1 MDNNDIPKRIQD
13 RELFQITIKEL
24 FITEHNKKGYD
35 YNIREDDT
43 NIHEYKYYLPEHQ
56 RELAWNNSYD
66 KQNNL
71 VDSIFL
77 NLSIGPIIVSQKI
90 KNNNIQLAIEDGQ
103 NRLQVIQLFIDD
115 GFEYKK
121 KKFSQ
126 LTDSQRDRFQS
137 YKLNIERLLPTS
149 NKQEDIEKYNTLQF
163 TRLQEGIRLK
173 SNDKYWAIKEIN
185 PIIKFSENFI
195 KTLNIKTLNKR
206 DLYDL
211 TINSKERQI
220 LENISSIIC
229 ILITSTENI
238 KYISSSYDKNIS
250 NLGEDINITENKKEI
265 INKFFETYENILRN
279 SIKDNKII
287 TNSKFA
293 LSKAIPLYFILYE
306 FKFINNNSLLNIDIN
321 NLEEKWILI
330 WELSLKYPNFIYKKQ
345 ILFQDLSDGNTRNV
359 TIKDVKIKYEKIN
372 KFYIKYSES
381 NDKKEL
387 MEKYI

>member
-1 MDNNDIPKRIQD
+1 MDNNDIPERIQD

-24 FITEHNKKGYD
+24 FNNEHNKKGYD

-90 KNNNIQLAIEDGQ
+90 KNNIIQLAIEDGQ
-103 NRLQVIQLFIDD
+103 NRLQVIQLFIED
-115 GFEYKK
+115 GFKYNE

-126 LTDSQRDRFQS
+126 LTESQKDRFMS
-137 YKLNIERLLPTS
+137 YKLNIERLLPNS

-173 SNDKYWAIKEIN
+173 SNDKYWAIKELN

-195 KTLNIKTLNKR
+195 KALNKKK
-206 DLYDL
+206 LYDL

-250 NLGEDINITENKKEI
+250 NLREDIHINNNEKNI
-265 INKFFETYENILRN
+265 INKFFNTYENILIN

-306 FKFINNNSLLNIDIN
+306 FKFINNNSLSDNYIN
-321 NLEEKWILI
+321 NLKKKWILI
-330 WELSLKYPNFIYKKQ
+330 WNLSLNYPNFIYKKQ
-345 ILFQDLSDGNTRNV
+345 ILFQDLSDGNKRNV
-359 TIKDVKIKYEKIN
+359 AIKDVKIKYEKIN
-372 KFYIKYSES
+372 KFYNKYSES
-381 NDKKEL
+381 NNIKEL
-387 MEKYI
+387 MKKYI

>member
-1 MDNNDIPKRIQD
+1 MQD

-24 FITEHNKKGYD
+24 FNNEHNKKGYD

-90 KNNNIQLAIEDGQ
+90 KNNIIQLAIEDGQ
-103 NRLQVIQLFIDD
+103 NRLQVIQLFIED
-115 GFEYKK
+115 GFKYNE

-126 LTDSQRDRFQS
+126 LTESQKDRFMS
-137 YKLNIERLLPTS
+137 YKLNIERLLPNS

-173 SNDKYWAIKEIN
+173 SNDKYWAIKELN

-195 KTLNIKTLNKR
+195 KALNKKK
-206 DLYDL
+206 LYDL

-250 NLGEDINITENKKEI
+250 NLREDIHINNNEKNI
-265 INKFFETYENILRN
+265 INKFFNTYENILIN

-306 FKFINNNSLLNIDIN
+306 FKFINNNSLSDNYIN
-321 NLEEKWILI
+321 NLKKKWILI
-330 WELSLKYPNFIYKKQ
+330 WNLSLNYPNFIYKKQ
-345 ILFQDLSDGNTRNV
+345 ILFQDLSDGNKRNV
-359 TIKDVKIKYEKIN
+359 AIKDVKIKYEKIN
-372 KFYIKYSES
+372 KFYNKYSES
-381 NDKKEL
+381 NNIKEL
-387 MEKYI
+387 MKKYI

>member
-1 MDNNDIPKRIQD
+1 MDNNDIPERIQD

-24 FITEHNKKGYD
+24 FNNEHNKKGYD

-90 KNNNIQLAIEDGQ
+90 KNNIIQLAIEDGQ
-103 NRLQVIQLFIDD
+103 NRLQVIQLFIED
-115 GFEYKK
+115 GFKYNE

-126 LTDSQRDRFQS
+126 LTESQKDRFMS
-137 YKLNIERLLPTS
+137 YKLNIERLLPNS

-173 SNDKYWAIKEIN
+173 SNDKYWTIKELN

-195 KTLNIKTLNKR
+195 KALNKKK
-206 DLYDL
+206 LYDL

-250 NLGEDINITENKKEI
+250 NLREDIHINNNEKNI
-265 INKFFETYENILRN
+265 INKFFNTYENILII

-306 FKFINNNSLLNIDIN
+306 FKFINNNSLTDSYIN
-321 NLEEKWILI
+321 NLKKKWILI
-330 WELSLKYPNFIYKKQ
+330 WNLSLNYPNFIYKKQ
-345 ILFQDLSDGNTRNV
+345 ILFQDLSDGNKRNV
-359 TIKDVKIKYEKIN
+359 AIKDVKIKYEKIN
-372 KFYIKYSES
+372 KFYKKYSES
-381 NDKKEL
+381 NDIKEL

>member
-1 MDNNDIPKRIQD
+1 MDNNDIPERIQD

-24 FITEHNKKGYD
+24 FNNEHNKKGYD

-90 KNNNIQLAIEDGQ
+90 KNNIIQLAIEDGQ
-103 NRLQVIQLFIDD
+103 NRLQVIQLFIEDE
-115 GFEYKK
+115 FKYNE

-126 LTDSQRDRFQS
+126 LTESQKDRFMS
-137 YKLNIERLLPTS
+137 YKLNIERLLPNS

-173 SNDKYWAIKEIN
+173 SNDKYWAIKELN

-195 KTLNIKTLNKR
+195 KALNKKK
-206 DLYDL
+206 LYDL

-250 NLGEDINITENKKEI
+250 NLREDIHINNNEKNI
-265 INKFFETYENILRN
+265 INKFFNTYENILIN

-306 FKFINNNSLLNIDIN
+306 FKFINNNSLSDNYIN
-321 NLEEKWILI
+321 NLKKKWILI
-330 WELSLKYPNFIYKKQ
+330 WNLSLNYPNFIYKKQ
-345 ILFQDLSDGNTRNV
+345 ILFQDLSDGNKRNV
-359 TIKDVKIKYEKIN
+359 AIKDVKIKYEKIN
-372 KFYIKYSES
+372 KFYNKYSES
-381 NDKKEL
+381 NNIKEL
-387 MEKYI
+387 MKKYI

>member
-1 MDNNDIPKRIQD
+1 MDNNDIPERIQD

-24 FITEHNKKGYD
+24 FSNEYNKKGYD

-77 NLSIGPIIVSQKI
+77 NLSMGPIIVAQKI
-90 KNNNIQLAIEDGQ
+90 KDNIIQLAIEDGQ
-103 NRLQVIQLFIDD
+103 NRLQVIQLFIED
-115 GFEYKK
+115 GFKYKK

-126 LTDSQRDRFQS
+126 LTDSQRDRFMS
-137 YKLNIERLLPTS
+137 YKLNIERLLPNS

-163 TRLQEGIRLK
+163 TRLQEGIQLK

-195 KTLNIKTLNKR
+195 KTLNKKE
-206 DLYDL
+206 LYDL

-229 ILITSTENI
+229 ILITSIENI

-250 NLGEDINITENKKEI
+250 NLGKDIHINNNEKNI
-265 INKFFETYENILRN
+265 INKFFNTYENILL
-279 SIKDNKII
+279 SINDNKII

-306 FKFINNNSLLNIDIN
+306 FKFINNNSLTDSYIN
-321 NLEEKWILI
+321 NLKKKWILI
-330 WELSLKYPNFIYKKQ
+330 WKLSLKYPNFIHKKQ
-345 ILFQDLSDGNTRNV
+345 ILFQDLSDGNKRNV
-359 TIKDVKIKYEKIN
+359 AIKDVKIKYEKIN
-372 KFYIKYSES
+372 KFYKKYSES
-381 NDKKEL
+381 NDIKEL
-387 MEKYI
+387 MERYI

>member
-1 MDNNDIPKRIQD
+1 M
-13 RELFQITIKEL
+13 FQITIKEL
-24 FITEHNKKGYD
+24 FNNEHNKKGYD

-90 KNNNIQLAIEDGQ
+90 KNNIIQLAIEDGQ
-103 NRLQVIQLFIDD
+103 NRLQVIQLFIED
-115 GFEYKK
+115 GFKYNE

-126 LTDSQRDRFQS
+126 LTESQKDRFMS
-137 YKLNIERLLPTS
+137 YKLNIERLLPNS

-173 SNDKYWAIKEIN
+173 SNDKYWAIKELN

-195 KTLNIKTLNKR
+195 KALNKKK
-206 DLYDL
+206 LYDL

-250 NLGEDINITENKKEI
+250 NLREDIHINNNEKNI
-265 INKFFETYENILRN
+265 INKFFNTYENILIN

-306 FKFINNNSLLNIDIN
+306 FKFINNNSLSDNYIN
-321 NLEEKWILI
+321 NLKKKWILI
-330 WELSLKYPNFIYKKQ
+330 WNLSLNYPNFIYKKQ
-345 ILFQDLSDGNTRNV
+345 ILFQDLSDGNKRNV
-359 TIKDVKIKYEKIN
+359 AIKDVKIKYEKIN
-372 KFYIKYSES
+372 KFYNKYSES
-381 NDKKEL
+381 NNIKEL
-387 MEKYI
+387 MKKYI